1 MDKESIFDEPLIR
14 LSFVIVGMIV
24 VIAIVAT
31 NAVYFG
37 EQLPVAQL
45 PKTVPQD
52 IDEIQVV
59 YEGDWSGTYSD
70 VGRTMS
76 ISGTGAKTISFP
88 DAKESI
94 SASIEKQDDSE
105 RTLTVRIV
113 RNDVVVAEDATNE
126 AYGVVAVAYNL
137 A

>member
-1 MDKESIFDEPLIR
+1 MDNESIFDEPLFR
-14 LSFVIVGMIV
+14 LAAVIVVLIV
-24 VIAIVAT
+24 VIALVAT
-31 NAVYFG
+31 NAMYFG

-52 IDEIQVV
+52 IDIQIV

-70 VGRTMS
+70 VGSTMS
-76 ISGTGAKTISFP
+76 ISGTGAKTIPFP
-88 DAKESI
+88 DADVSI

-113 RNDVVVAEDATNE
+113 RNDVVVAEEMTDE
-126 AYGVVAVAYNL
+126 AYGIAAVTYNL
-137 A
+137 V

>member
-14 LSFVIVGMIV
+14 LSFVIIGMIV

-45 PKTVPQD
+45 PKAVPQD
-52 IDEIQVV
+52 IEIQVV
-59 YEGDWSGTYSD
+59 YEGDWGGTYSD

-94 SASIEKQDDSE
+94 SASVEKQDDSE

-113 RNDVVVAEDATNE
+113 RNDVVVAEETTNE
-126 AYGVVAVAYNL
+126 AYGVAAVAYNL

>member
-1 MDKESIFDEPLIR
+1 MDKESMFEEPLIR
-14 LSFVIVGMIV
+14 LAFVIIGMIV

-45 PKTVPQD
+45 PKAVPQD
-52 IDEIQVV
+52 IEIQVV

-76 ISGTGAKTISFP
+76 ISGTGAKTIPFP

-105 RTLTVRIV
+105 KTLTVQIV
-113 RNDVVVAEDATNE
+113 RDDVVMAEETTDE
-126 AYGVVAVAYNL
+126 AYGVVEVTYNL
-137 A
+137 R